1 LGICKTKYKKG
12 GNGMNDKSLTTA
24 GGHPVTENQHTLT
37 AGERGP
43 ALLQDFNLIEKLA
56 HFNREKVPERI
67 VHAKGSGAYG
77 TFTVTHD
84 ISKYTRASVF
94 SEIGKKTDTFLRF
107 STVAGEKG
115 SADTERD
122 PRGFAVKFYTDDGI
136 WDVVG
141 NNTPVFFERDP
152 LKFPD
157 FVHSQKRDP
166 QTGYKNP
173 FRMWDYWQN
182 APQALHQM
190 TILFSDRG
198 IPDGYRFMN
207 GYGSHTFRFWNKN
220 NERFWVK
227 LHFKSD
233 QGVKCLTGEEAA
245 RIAGEDPD
253 YAGRDLFE
261 AIERKDF
268 PRWNLK
274 IQIMSEE
281 DADNYNVNPFDL
293 TKVWS
298 HKDYPLMDVGVLE
311 LNRNPENYFA
321 EVEQAAFSP
330 SNLPPGIGASPDKML
345 QARIFAYPDAQRY
358 RIGANYQALPVN
370 RPKNGS
376 NNYQRD
382 GALRFDGNHGSKD
395 NYEPNSFGGPIQDA
409 TAKEPVLKIS
419 GDARRYDGQRGNDNY
434 SQAGALYNIMS
445 EEQKDSLTSTIA
457 GTMQSIPRDLAIK
470 NIEHFKKCD
479 PDYGNRIEKK
489 LG

>member
-1 LGICKTKYKKG
+1 
-12 GNGMNDKSLTTA
+12 MNDKTLTTA
-24 GGHPVTENQHTLT
+24 GGHPVSENQNSLT

-43 ALLQDFNLIEKLA
+43 VLLQDFNLIEKLA

-94 SEIGKKTDTFLRF
+94 SEIGKKTDAFLRF

-182 APQALHQM
+182 APQAIHQM

-207 GYGSHTFRFWNKN
+207 GFGSHTFRFWNKN
-220 NERFWVK
+220 DERFWVK
-227 LHFKSD
+227 FHFKSD
-233 QGVKCLTGEEAA
+233 QGVKCLAGEEAA

-261 AIERKDF
+261 AIERKEF

-274 IQIMSEE
+274 IQVMPEA
-281 DADNYNVNPFDL
+281 DADNYKVNPFDL

-298 HKDYPLMDVGVLE
+298 HKDYPLIDVGVLE

-345 QARIFAYPDAQRY
+345 QARLFAYPDAQRY
-358 RIGANYQALPVN
+358 RIGANFQALPVN
-370 RPKNGS
+370 RPRNGA

-382 GALRFDGNHGSKD
+382 GALRFDGNHGAKD
-395 NYEPNSFGGPIQDA
+395 NYEPNGFGGPVSDPI
-409 TAKEPVLKIS
+409 AKEPVLQLT
-419 GDARRYDGQRGNDNY
+419 GDARRYDGRRGNDDF
-434 SQAGALYNIMS
+434 SQAGELYNIMS
-445 EEQKDSLTSTIA
+445 EEQKESLTATIA
-457 GTMQSIPRDLAIK
+457 GTMKGIPKDLALR

-479 PDYGNRIEKK
+479 PDYGRRIEKK